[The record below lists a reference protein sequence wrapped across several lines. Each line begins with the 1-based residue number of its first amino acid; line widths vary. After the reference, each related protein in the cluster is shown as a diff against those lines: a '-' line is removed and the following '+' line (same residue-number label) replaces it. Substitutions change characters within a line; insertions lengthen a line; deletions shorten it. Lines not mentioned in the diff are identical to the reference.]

1 MVALYRLVWLALMIL
16 VMAPAFIYA
25 GSVDGLTFREADWVI
40 AEAMHN
46 QYSIPWGMTVAWG
59 PVVAFVA
66 QLLPASSFVAVLG
79 GEMIWEHLGVIFTFL
94 FFASVRPPV
103 FSWMLSKTD
112 MEANELLVGK

>member
-16 VMAPAFIYA
+16 VMAPAFIFA
-25 GSVDGLTFREADWVI
+25 GTVDGITSVEAQGVLLGGLQD
-40 AEAMHN
+40 EFHLP
-46 QYSIPWGMTVAWG
+46 YGMALFLS

-66 QLLPASSFVAVLG
+66 QLLPASCHVVVLA
-79 GEMIWEHLGVIFTFL
+79 GEMIAEHVGVIFTFL

>member
-1 MVALYRLVWLALMIL
+1 
-16 VMAPAFIYA
+16 
-25 GSVDGLTFREADWVI
+25 
-40 AEAMHN
+40 MHN
-46 QYSIPWGMTVAWG
+46 EYSIPWGMTVAWG

-66 QLLPASSFVAVLG
+66 QLLPASCHVVVLA
-79 GEMIWEHLGVIFTFL
+79 GEMIAEHVGVIFTFL